1 MFLCGLLYHILVVLL
16 HLSGF
21 IICARQRGGFW
32 NTPSPPF
39 SFYLVG
45 CLTRWQEASSERSL
59 LQQTVAMPHQTSS
72 EPRGPWWR
80 HSWVDGHDQS
90 LTDRINPPNCICH
103 DCPVSNLCLLA
114 SPCLRCFRWP
124 RSCCSRIHVNVLP
137 NPPKQAV
144 DQILKNG
151 NKWPNLAA

>member
-1 MFLCGLLYHILVVLL
+1 MLDKDLDFGITNPL
-16 HLSGF
+16 H
-21 IICARQRGGFW
+21 
-32 NTPSPPF
+32 PPF
-39 SFYLVG
+39 SLHLVS
-45 CLTRWQEASSERSL
+45 CLTRWQETSSKKLL

-72 EPRGPWWR
+72 EHHGPWWR

-114 SPCLRCFRWP
+114 SACLCCFRRP
-124 RSCCSRIHVNVLP
+124 CSCCSRIHVKVLP

-144 DQILKNG
+144 VQILKNG
-151 NKWPNLAA
+151 KKVKPNLPVLNVGSDGTS